1 MIHPEQAA
9 IMLPVLHAI
18 LEGETVEIEHPQ
30 PARKVRCADFLAGD
44 IVETS
49 PYRNDFI
56 YVTYLQGTMMKHDD
70 WCGDPGTRTI
80 GNELLK
86 ADREKDVIGHIIVA
100 DSGGGTAESVAEISR
115 AIKGCTKPV
124 VAFVDGIAA
133 SACIYAISYCKEIIA
148 HETMDQI
155 GCIGTCINVS
165 GWPKFRRSADGYV
178 NARIYAD
185 PSSEKNADYEAA
197 LEGDFKLIRE
207 NVLNPLA
214 EQFMNDMKANRPN
227 ATDDQLTGRTY
238 FARDVVGS
246 LIDSIGTFDD
256 AVDAVIRL
264 AAPKDEENNS
274 TSTNM
279 KESKYPHMEAIPSLN
294 ELAYDNDG
302 STHLQPDQLADIE
315 AALAD
320 RETAEEKQKTIDDL
334 QSQIDQKDADIKAK
348 DARIKELQK
357 SLDAAIEKAN
367 EEKPAGI
374 QIDHDP
380 AGDSKQDIK
389 PAETFEEALKVCQEF
404 MKK

>member
-9 IMLPVLHAI
+9 IMLPALHAI
-18 LEGETVEIEHPQ
+18 LEGEPVEIEHPK
-30 PARKVRCADFLAGD
+30 PAHKVSCAEFLAGEA
-44 IVETS
+44 VETS

-86 ADREKDVIGHIIVA
+86 ADSDPQIIGHIIVA

-115 AIKGCTKPV
+115 AIRACTKPV
-124 VAFVDGIAA
+124 VALVDGMAA

-148 HETMDQI
+148 HEQMDQI

-165 GWPKFRRSADGYV
+165 GWPKFRRTADGYV

-214 EQFMNDMKANRPN
+214 EQFMADMKANRPG

-246 LIDSIGTFDD
+246 LIDSIGSFQD

-264 AAPKDEENNS
+264 AAPKEDNNQ
-274 TSTNM
+274 TSNQM
-279 KESKYPHMEAIPSLN
+279 KEKKYPTLEAIPSLN
-294 ELAYDNDG
+294 EMAYDEDG

-320 RETAEEKQKTIDDL
+320 RETAAEKQKTIDDL
-334 QSQIDQKDADIKAK
+334 QSQIAQKDEDIKAK
-348 DARIKELQK
+348 DARIDELQK

-374 QIDHDP
+374 QINHDP
-380 AGDSKQDIK
+380 AGNGEAAEIK
-389 PAETFEEALKVCQEF
+389 PAESFNEALAACQEF
-404 MKK
+404 LKK